1 MTVPYIFA
9 NAVGLVPASE
19 LDVNFDYV
27 SNNVSTANTV
37 VANAQ
42 PNITSVGTLTSLS
55 TSGNIRGGNLLTA
68 GTISATGT
76 ITTAGNL
83 SLTGNI
89 VDLGELWIN
98 TLSNGNINLNVNGTG
113 NVNIPTGI
121 LGVTGN
127 IQGGNLKTAGLV
139 SATANI
145 TGGNL
150 LTGGLVSAT
159 ANVTGGNV
167 LTAGVVS
174 ATANITGGN
183 LLTAGLISAT
193 STITS
198 DANVTGGNI
207 LTGGLISATAN
218 ITGGN
223 IITGGQV
230 SATGNVTGGNLSGTN
245 IEGTL
250 TTASQTNI
258 TSVGTLDSLSATG
271 NIRTGGFVSAAGNVL
286 GGNIR
291 TVGLITATG
300 NVTAGNVQ
308 TGGIVSA
315 VGNIT
320 AANFFGNGNTL
331 SNVATQVVS
340 SWTLAAGTNTV
351 SFTVPLNGTYSLW
364 IIGNIAN
371 GIVTYNATA
380 VVTNPNVPVLG
391 SQFGWYYEVGNAL
404 VLTAIPDQFVG
415 TNNAISNVMVVTTTA
430 NVFTFGIINNSGN
443 SVVVDY
449 GYTKLS

>member
-1 MTVPYIFA
+1 MTVPYTFA

-113 NVNIPTGI
+113 NVNIPTG
-121 LGVTGN
+121 LLSVTGN
-127 IQGGNLKTAGLV
+127 IQGGNLRTAGLI

-145 TGGNL
+145 TGGNV
-150 LTGGLVSAT
+150 LTGGLISAT

-167 LTAGVVS
+167 
-174 ATANITGGN
+174 
-183 LLTAGLISAT
+183 
-193 STITS
+193 
-198 DANVTGGNI
+198 

-223 IITGGQV
+223 
-230 SATGNVTGGNLSGTN
+230 LSGIN

-258 TSVGTLDSLSATG
+258 TSVGILDSLSATG
-271 NIRTGGFVSAAGNVL
+271 NIRTGSFVS
-286 GGNIR
+286 
-291 TVGLITATG
+291 ATG
-300 NVTAGNVQ
+300 NVTGGNVR
-308 TGGIVSA
+308 TVGFVSA
-315 VGNIT
+315 TGNIT
-320 AANFFGNGNTL
+320 GNYFIGNGSQLTGI
-331 SNVATQVVS
+331 S
-340 SWTLAAGTNTV
+340 SGV
-351 SFTVPLNGTYSLW
+351 QSS
-364 IIGNIAN
+364 IAN
-371 GIVTYNATA
+371 GISNVEIASANGNATITA
-380 VVTNPNVPVLG
+380 NAATYTFGTNSTLTLPGG
-391 SQFGWYYEVGNAL
+391 SQLSPLGANLDIFAGTGAYVNLTTSDESSRMGVDNGGGYVTTAGGTWDFDTAGNLTAPGNISAVGTVTGNNISAVTAFQLPVYANTTTRDTAISSPIVGMLIVVGNTYQGYNGASWGNIT
-404 VLTAIPDQFVG
+404 LT
-415 TNNAISNVMVVTTTA
+415 
-430 NVFTFGIINNSGN
+430 
-443 SVVVDY
+443 
-449 GYTKLS
+449 